1 MKLRTLV
8 RIAQESDQGTP
19 DFDQNEIEMGTKVE
33 MEHKGTIEWLKK
45 NCTTA
50 SMDEIAR
57 RIAQD
62 HLRELPDY
70 YTRLKK
76 MESEG

>member
-8 RIAQESDQGTP
+8 RLAQESSS
-19 DFDQNEIEMGTKVE
+19 FDPKEIEMGTKVE

-50 SMDEIAR
+50 PMEEIAR
-57 RIAQD
+57 RIAMD
-62 HLRELPDY
+62 HLKELRDY
-70 YTRLKK
+70 YTRLKE
-76 MESEG
+76 MESKG